1 MSRVLLVFMAL
12 LAVTFS
18 QCKTSTVIKDENVI
32 VNREY
37 KLYVKD
43 PSNGEYILTKLN
55 QKDFPAPAQGVE
67 PMLRDMYSAMNY
79 PASARDKGIQGT
91 VVLVATVD
99 RNGHVQSVEVLEGVS
114 DDLDNAA
121 IEAYRHATAQG
132 YQPFYYAEAIVG
144 FRLEV
149 PVNFRL
155 R

>member
-1 MSRVLLVFMAL
+1 MSRLLFLFMAL
-12 LAVTFS
+12 LLVTFS

-37 KLYVKD
+37 RLYVKD
-43 PSNGEYILTKLN
+43 PSNGNYILTKLTK
-55 QKDFPAPAQGVE
+55 KDFPTPTQGAE
-67 PMLRDMYSAMNY
+67 QMLRDMYSTLNY

-91 VVLVATVD
+91 VVLEATVD
-99 RNGHVQSVEVLEGVS
+99 RNGHVQSVEVLEGIS
-114 DDLDNAA
+114 SDLDNAA
-121 IEAYRHATAQG
+121 IEAYRHVTAQG

-149 PVNFRL
+149 PVSFRL

>member
-1 MSRVLLVFMAL
+1 MAL
-12 LAVTFS
+12 LALTFS

-43 PSNGEYILTKLN
+43 PSNGNYVLTNLTKR
-55 QKDFPAPAQGVE
+55 DFPTPAQGAE
-67 PMLRDMYSAMNY
+67 QMLRDMYSTLNY

-91 VVLVATVD
+91 VVLEATVD
-99 RNGHVQSVEVLEGVS
+99 RNGYVQSVEVLEGVS